1 MGRQRSEWRRPRVR
15 EGFVSWIPLKSARLW
30 EGIQGQVVGILTTP
44 PPPSKDVFAALT
56 MQVVAR
62 VVMEVR
68 MRAT

>member
-1 MGRQRSEWRRPRVR
+1 MGRQRSEWRHPGMR
-15 EGFVSWIPLKSARLW
+15 EGFVSWISLNWQRLW
-30 EGIQGQVVGILTTP
+30 EDIEGQVVGILTTP
-44 PPPSKDVFAALT
+44 PPPSRDVFAALT